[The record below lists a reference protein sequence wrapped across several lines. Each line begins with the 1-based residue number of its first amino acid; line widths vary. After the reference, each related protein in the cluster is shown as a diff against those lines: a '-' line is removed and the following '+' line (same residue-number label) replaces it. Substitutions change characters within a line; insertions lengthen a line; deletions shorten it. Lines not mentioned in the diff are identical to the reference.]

1 MIRSIA
7 NFDFNGGFQDL
18 MGHVARVQ
26 SIGDFV
32 FFKFIFD
39 FLRSKIN
46 KFGIDIEQAEAVYA
60 RAAELPSA
68 VRAKA

>member
-7 NFDFNGGFQDL
+7 NFDSMADSRIDG
-18 MGHVARVQ
+18 ARCTCP
-26 SIGDFV
+26 IDRGFV

-46 KFGIDIEQAEAVYA
+46 KFGIDMMGE
-60 RAAELPSA
+60 
-68 VRAKA
+68 